1 VAKAKVKTIT
11 ALEPAV
17 DDLCYLIA
25 QSALALM
32 DNKDQANNS
41 NVTAQNESDDCTPST
56 TGEQS

>member
-1 VAKAKVKTIT
+1 VAKANVKTIT

-32 DNKDQANNS
+32 DNKDQAKNS
-41 NVTAQNESDDCTPST
+41 NAAAQNESDDCAPST
-56 TGEQS
+56 IGSQS